1 MPKYTVRVTRS
12 FEEETVDLEV
22 EADRWEAA
30 KAEAIKEAKSD
41 PGMYFGVDPD
51 PEFYVASMDDD
62 EEASRVEDEDIQ

>member
-22 EADRWEAA
+22 EADSWEQA
-30 KAEAIKEAKSD
+30 KTEAVKEAKSD
-41 PGMYFGVDPD
+41 QGLYFEPDPR

-62 EEASRVEDEDIQ
+62 EEEALEAEDDG